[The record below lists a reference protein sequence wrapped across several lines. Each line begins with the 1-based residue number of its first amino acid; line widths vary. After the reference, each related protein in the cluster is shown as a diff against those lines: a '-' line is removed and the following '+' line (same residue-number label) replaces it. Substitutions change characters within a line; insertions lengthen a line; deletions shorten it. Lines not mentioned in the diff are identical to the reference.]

1 MAVQIRKLHETS
13 WCADWDVDLEQ
24 TGGSKQATF
33 VFQRYPKC
41 KPNFSLTCH
50 YGKLK
55 STDSKPVSRSIILR
69 LTRSDKQ
76 SEVETD
82 VSDVSRKKAHNPIRY
97 YETISVSIRIN
108 SGTWLKMETGLIH
121 IHELTDTKE
130 SWSFKDARFPF
141 NATSDGSLL
150 KCEFCIKF
158 ATSSVIEML
167 AALERMTDCFFHQQS
182 HCDVQFC
189 FPNDEQPIGAHVKML
204 SSASSVFAAM
214 FQHEMQE
221 SKTGHV
227 FIQDTERNIFYQLI
241 LYIYSGQIRTSWTEG
256 TAQKLLLAADKYNV
270 TQLAKECT
278 NYLISNIQWDRAV
291 DLMIWA
297 NLYSIYQVKEAAIEV
312 VVKNRKQICLLDAWK
327 ELAIN
332 YPLLCLETT
341 RRILLA

>member
-108 SGTWLKMETGLIH
+108 SGTWLKKETGL

-130 SWSFKDARFPF
+130 SWSFKDARFQF

-167 AALERMTDCFFHQQS
+167 AALERMTDCFFHQQT

-227 FIQDTERNIFYQLI
+227 LIQDTERNIFYQLI